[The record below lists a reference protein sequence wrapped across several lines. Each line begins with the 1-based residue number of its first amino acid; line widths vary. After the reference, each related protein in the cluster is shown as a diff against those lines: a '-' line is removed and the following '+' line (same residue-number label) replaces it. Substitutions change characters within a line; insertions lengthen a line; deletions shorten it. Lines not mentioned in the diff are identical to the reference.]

1 MKNNYNKKL
10 FITISSGLLL
20 SLGTNQSIVY
30 AVELEGEGVNP
41 DIVIVESLNSNDDSS
56 LSNINNVFSKENE
69 F

>member
-56 LSNINNVFSKENE
+56 LRQYK
-69 F
+69 